1 VHISAI
7 SPHKL
12 AVHAFSV
19 DRETPLWDDYARIH
33 LHLYTA
39 PLHTHLYY
47 VITLHIPPHT
57 STFDLYG
64 LLPDP
69 LRLTLIS
76 TNHSCSLRSI
86 TRLLDLQPLQTTPA
100 LYDLLLDFSTSN
112 LYKPLSANSVAVADR
127 PLTKTNFLK
136 NLETLERCDI
146 CHDPFNESHVPTR
159 TSC

>member
-1 VHISAI
+1 LSEESVKASWSVISLESSAYIRYI
-7 SPHKL
+7 SSQAGCPCFFGRPRDS
-12 AVHAFSV
+12 AV
-19 DRETPLWDDYARIH
+19 DDYARIH

-69 LRLTLIS
+69 LRLTPIS
-76 TNHSCSLRSI
+76 TNHSCSL
-86 TRLLDLQPLQTTPA
+86 
-100 LYDLLLDFSTSN
+100 DLLLDFSTSN
-112 LYKPLSANSVAVADR
+112 LYKPLSANSVAMADR